1 MGPAGGDN
9 CMNNERMNEWMKLM
23 NRVSF
28 YNGLGPEEKESFLLS
43 Q

>member
-1 MGPAGGDN
+1 MI
-9 CMNNERMNEWMKLM
+9 KVM

-43 Q
+43 QYNRK